1 MWLHGFVLVVW
12 SAVMWPVQVVRR
24 KLRWGTGLGDAIS
37 ADPEENPEV
46 SRVSRGEPGIDNS
59 SKDKKSQKQ

>member
-1 MWLHGFVLVVW
+1 
-12 SAVMWPVQVVRR
+12 MWPVQVVRR

-59 SKDKKSQKQ
+59 SKDAQRPTNERPLKC